1 MIFHT
6 IDFELSDD
14 DKKYIRETYLTDRFT
29 RRNKSEQPLY
39 YTGFIIHLP
48 LKIEQVNQLKSS

>member
-39 YTGFIIHLP
+39 YTGYHHSP
-48 LKIEQVNQLKSS
+48 TSQNRTVKSIQ